1 MKQAVSIYAVLAVVV
16 LGCSGT
22 SEQTPGKIRAAVSVL
37 PHAWLVE
44 QIGGSRVEV
53 LTLVRPGESAELYQ
67 PTDAQVSQ
75 VARASVYFRTGM
87 PLENSRGFQALRS
100 LGGPKVVDLREGIAL
115 RAMTPHWHSEE
126 TEGPHETGD
135 HPDGDVAGPHHG
147 NADLAGKDPHIW
159 LSPRLLKIQARTIAQ
174 TLSSI
179 DPQQAAEYQARL
191 AGLEARLDEAD
202 RRIRDTLGPH
212 RGRAFFVFHP
222 AWGYFAEDY
231 GLRQIAI
238 ESEGKEPSDRDLTAL
253 QNLARE
259 ERARVIFVHPQSPA
273 RSAQAIAQ
281 AIGARVE
288 ILDDLPSNLLEGLLE
303 TARQLAESFP

>member
-1 MKQAVSIYAVLAVVV
+1 MKQAVSIHVVLAVAL
-16 LGCSGT
+16 LGCST
-22 SEQTPGKIRAAVSVL
+22 APEESSGKVRAAVSVQ

-44 QIGGSRVEV
+44 QIGGPYVEV

-87 PLENSRGFQALRS
+87 PLENRRGFQALGS
-100 LGGPKVVDLREGIAL
+100 LGTLKVVDLREGIAL
-115 RAMTPHWHSEE
+115 RALTPHRHSERSDK
-126 TEGPHETGD
+126 PHQAGD
-135 HPDGDVAGPHHG
+135 HPEGNAAGPHD
-147 NADLAGKDPHIW
+147 ADSEHAGKDPHIW
-159 LSPRLLKIQARTIAQ
+159 LSPRLLKVQSRTVAQ

-179 DPQQAAEYQARL
+179 DPQHAAEYQANL
-191 AGLEARLDEAD
+191 AILEDRLDEAD
-202 RRIRDTLGPH
+202 RQIRETLAPH

-222 AWGYFAEDY
+222 AWGYFADDY

-238 ESEGKEPSDRDLTAL
+238 EIEGKEPSDRDLTAL
-253 QNLARE
+253 QNLARQ
-259 ERARVIFVHPQSPA
+259 ERAKVVFVHPQSGA

-288 ILDDLPSNLLEGLLE
+288 IINDLASNLVESLPQ
-303 TARQLAESFP
+303 TARQLAESFR